1 MNDMNKITLSSS
13 GPSSSEYVQWFRHAS
28 PYINA
33 HRGKTFVLMLPGGA
47 MLDDNFDKI
56 IQDIALLN
64 SLGVRLV
71 LVHGARPQIESH
83 LAAHNIASHLHQQLR
98 ITDQEQLGLI
108 CQATGEVRFRIEAAL
123 STSLPNSPMHGADLQ
138 IVSGNYVTAKP
149 MGVIDGVDL
158 QHTGSVRRINTQA
171 IHAALDN
178 KAIVSLSPLGYSPTG
193 EIFNLCYAELAT
205 ELALAINADKLI
217 AFTPNEGFSGL
228 GGQLQRQ
235 LNLSQCDEQLQ
246 ALTNAGETSQSLTAC
261 YNACRGG
268 VARAHM
274 VSYQSDGALLQE
286 LFTRDGSGTL
296 VHSDAYESVRQ
307 ATIDDVG
314 GIFELIE
321 PLEQQGA
328 LVRRSRE
335 LLESEISQFT
345 VLEKDGTI
353 LACAALYPFAEGMA
367 EVSCV
372 ATHPN
377 YQKGGRAAVVL
388 NAIEQQAKQQA
399 ISQLFVLT
407 TQTAHWFLEQGFVT
421 ADVAQLPTEKQSF
434 YNFQRNSKVFIKT
447 L

>member
-1 MNDMNKITLSSS
+1 MNKITLSSS

-178 KAIVSLSPLGYSPTG
+178 KAPRT
-193 EIFNLCYAELAT
+193 
-205 ELALAINADKLI
+205 K
-217 AFTPNEGFSGL
+217 AFP
-228 GGQLQRQ
+228 
-235 LNLSQCDEQLQ
+235 
-246 ALTNAGETSQSLTAC
+246 AW
-261 YNACRGG
+261 
-268 VARAHM
+268 VAN
-274 VSYQSDGALLQE
+274 YK
-286 LFTRDGSGTL
+286 GSST
-296 VHSDAYESVRQ
+296 
-307 ATIDDVG
+307 
-314 GIFELIE
+314 
-321 PLEQQGA
+321 
-328 LVRRSRE
+328 
-335 LLESEISQFT
+335 
-345 VLEKDGTI
+345 
-353 LACAALYPFAEGMA
+353 
-367 EVSCV
+367 
-372 ATHPN
+372 
-377 YQKGGRAAVVL
+377 
-388 NAIEQQAKQQA
+388 
-399 ISQLFVLT
+399 
-407 TQTAHWFLEQGFVT
+407 
-421 ADVAQLPTEKQSF
+421 
-434 YNFQRNSKVFIKT
+434 
-447 L
+447 